1 MANIKPVTDLRN
13 YGEVLRECVDGRP
26 VYLTRNGR
34 GKYVIQ
40 DMESYERQQAKL
52 ELFAKLAEGEA
63 SVRTE
68 SDWLSTE
75 DLRKKLGV

>member
-13 YGEVLRECVDGRP
+13 YGDVLRDCMDGKP

-34 GKYVIQ
+34 GKYVILE
-40 DMESYERQQAKL
+40 MEEYEKQQLKL

-63 SVRTE
+63 SVQSET
-68 SDWLSTE
+68 DWLTTE
-75 DLRKKLGV
+75 ALRKKLGV

>member
-13 YGEVLRECVDGRP
+13 YGDVLRDCVDGKP
-26 VYLTRNGR
+26 VFLTRNGR

-40 DMESYERQQAKL
+40 DMEAFERQEAKL
-52 ELFAKLAEGEA
+52 ELFAKLAEGES

-68 SDWLSTE
+68 ADWLSTE
-75 DLRKKLGV
+75 ELRAKLGV